1 MKGPRW
7 QQTVTK
13 PTSPC
18 ERARSSAPKKH
29 CGNQTQGQVILSGQ
43 CAAMPEASWETAVIW
58 LRQQADQQE
67 FVRACY
73 FDDPLVEAARRFAD
87 SDEWT
92 ALRKLLPSIPAAA
105 LDLGAGRGISSY
117 AMARDGWDVT
127 ALEPD
132 PSPLVGAEAI
142 RRLAKESG
150 LSISVVE
157 DYCERMPFSDNEFDL
172 VHGRQVLHHAKN
184 LDLLCREVF
193 RVLKPHGRFVA
204 TREHV
209 VGSPAD
215 LQTFLDSHP
224 LHWLYGGE
232 SAYSLREYRFG
243 HSWKR
248 PSAAQNSGTIRQ
260 PHQLCSN
267 DA

>member
-1 MKGPRW
+1 M
-7 QQTVTK
+7 
-13 PTSPC
+13 
-18 ERARSSAPKKH
+18 
-29 CGNQTQGQVILSGQ
+29 
-43 CAAMPEASWETAVIW
+43 
-58 LRQQADQQE
+58 
-67 FVRACY
+67 
-73 FDDPLVEAARRFAD
+73 EAARRFAD
-87 SDEWT
+87 SDEWK
-92 ALRKLLPSIPAAA
+92 ALRKLLPPVPAAA

-117 AMARDGWDVT
+117 ALAQDGWSVT

-157 DYCERMPFSDNEFDL
+157 DYCEKMPFSDNEFDL

-209 VGSPAD
+209 IGSPAD
-215 LQTFLDSHP
+215 LQAFLDSHP

-232 SAYSLREYRFG
+232 NAHQLREYISAIAGSGLRLLRTLGPYDSPINYAPMTHDEWVTICSRPLTRIIGAKATRLLASEG
-243 HSWKR
+243 HAIGRWLLRLLSVLRTRLTNAPGRLYSFIAEK
-248 PSAAQNSGTIRQ
+248 P
-260 PHQLCSN
+260 
-267 DA
+267 